1 MLNNMPTGETL
12 FSTNPNINNYF
23 EIVYIKIDATGLNPF
38 YQNNPLL
45 PYKIDRRVNNPLG
58 K

>member
-1 MLNNMPTGETL
+1 MPTGETL